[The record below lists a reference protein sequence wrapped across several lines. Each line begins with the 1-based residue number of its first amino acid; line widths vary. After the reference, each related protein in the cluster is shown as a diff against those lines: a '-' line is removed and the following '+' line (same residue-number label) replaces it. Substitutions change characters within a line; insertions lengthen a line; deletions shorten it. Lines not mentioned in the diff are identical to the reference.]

1 MAKTFQFEL
10 VSPEHKVIS
19 EPMTYAS
26 IPGSE
31 GEFGVLPGHA
41 SLIATLKAGIV
52 ELSPA
57 NTDATQRIF
66 IAGGVADV
74 SAENVTVLA
83 EEAISVGALDQEALD
98 GELKLLNEDLAIT
111 EDKIDQKRLKQKIE
125 ITKAKLNAI
134 AA

>member
-83 EEAISVGALDQEALD
+83 EEAISIGALDQEALD
-98 GELKLLNEDLAIT
+98 EQLKLLNEDLAIT